1 MTLGEQ
7 VAEKL
12 LKFAAEARLSGREPV
27 SFHVGRRQYQALAQH
42 VDSRFWLEGR
52 MLDPRIRVA
61 GLPVWMDRRDFYLGV
76 ESIAHASVSHLERLL
91 HL

>member
-1 MTLGEQ
+1 MTLGEK

-12 LKFAAEARLSGREPV
+12 VQFAAEARMAGREPV

-52 MLDPRIRVA
+52 MLDPCIRVA
-61 GLPVWMDRRDFYLGV
+61 GLPVWIDGRDFHLGV
-76 ESIAHASVSHLERLL
+76 ESIDHASVSNLERLL

>member
-12 LKFAAEARLSGREPV
+12 LEFAAEARLSGREPV
-27 SFHVGRRQYQALAQH
+27 SFHVGRRQYQALARH

-61 GLPVWMDRRDFYLGV
+61 GLPVWMDKRDFYLGV
-76 ESIAHASVSHLERLL
+76 ESIDHASVSHLERLL

>member
-12 LKFAAEARLSGREPV
+12 IHFAAEARMRGREPV
-27 SFHVGRRQYQALAQH
+27 SFHVGRRQYQALARH
-42 VDSRFWLEGR
+42 VDSRFWTEGR

-61 GLPVWMDRRDFYLGV
+61 GMPVWMDAKDFHLEV
-76 ESIAHASVSHLERLL
+76 ESIGHQSVVAFERMLQL
-91 HL
+91 

>member
-7 VAEKL
+7 VAERL

-27 SFHVGRRQYQALAQH
+27 SFHVGRRQYQALARH

-52 MLDPRIRVA
+52 MLDPCIRVA
-61 GLPVWMDRRDFYLGV
+61 GIPVWQDGRDFYLGV
-76 ESIAHASVSHLERLL
+76 ESINHASFNHLEKLL
-91 HL
+91 QL

>member
-7 VAEKL
+7 VAMKL
-12 LKFAAEARLSGREPV
+12 VQFANEARLEGREPV
-27 SFHVGRRQYQALAQH
+27 SFHVGRRQYQALACH

-52 MLDPRIRVA
+52 MLDPCIRVA
-61 GLPVWMDRRDFYLGV
+61 GIPVWQDERDFYLGV
-76 ESIAHASVSHLERLL
+76 ESIDHSSVNHLEKLL